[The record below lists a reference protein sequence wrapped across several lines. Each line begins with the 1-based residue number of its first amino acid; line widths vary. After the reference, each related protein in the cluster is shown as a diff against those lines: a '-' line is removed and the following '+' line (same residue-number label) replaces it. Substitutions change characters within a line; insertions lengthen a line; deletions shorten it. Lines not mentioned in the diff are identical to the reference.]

1 MQTTMPSMTL
11 TLRRRIF
18 LTLIPLLLL
27 LAVIGT
33 AGIVLLLRLG
43 NSVNAILRENY
54 VSVIAMERLNE
65 ALERIDSSYQFA
77 LSGRREQARQ
87 QDEASWQPYL
97 ENLKVEEHNVTLPGE
112 QELVDE
118 LVRLTDQYKKRG
130 DAFYALPAGDPRAQ
144 QVYYGPGGLLE
155 IFKEIKRVAGATLR
169 LNQENME
176 NASRE

>member
-87 QDEASWQPYL
+87 QYQENWRPYL
-97 ENLKVEEHNVTLPGE
+97 DNLKLERDNITLPGE
-112 QELVDE
+112 REPYDDLE
-118 LVRLTDQYKKRG
+118 RLTVAYKK
-130 DAFYALPAGDPRAQ
+130 
-144 QVYYGPGGLLE
+144 
-155 IFKEIKRVAGATLR
+155 
-169 LNQENME
+169 
-176 NASRE
+176 